1 MSDQSIL
8 ESIII
13 FTPYFCIR
21 LCFPKTYVS
30 VKPHHLQIRYFAVY
44 CWNLSFNRNNMQHC
58 KIYVECINNDNTIF
72 SYVLQYKDI
81 ILNKRKFKMKVEE
94 VFWEISQDIKNPTRW
109 NTHHLPAV
117 IQKHLKQLFFM
128 SSRRLTTS

>member
-21 LCFPKTYVS
+21 LCFPEIYVS
-30 VKPHHLQIRYFAVY
+30 VKPHHLKMRYFATIS
-44 CWNLSFNRNNMQHC
+44 LL
-58 KIYVECINNDNTIF
+58 KIYHSIETTCNGKILYIKYNVKECINNDNTIF
-72 SYVLQYKDI
+72 SYVLEYKDI

-94 VFWEISQDIKNPTRW
+94 VFCEISQDIKNPTR
-109 NTHHLPAV
+109 
-117 IQKHLKQLFFM
+117 
-128 SSRRLTTS
+128 